1 MKLTRTATAVVA
13 GSAALV
19 LALTGCASDD
29 NGDATANGNGNGTT
43 AADGS
48 VEAAEDGVSLTE
60 AYIKEKPADK
70 GMTGIFGIFT
80 NNTDE
85 DINITDF
92 RIEGLAED
100 TVFEQHDT
108 ADGQMFEVPEGLTIP
123 ANGSLELAP
132 GGKHLMIMNN
142 MEDLAVGEEYTIV
155 IELSDGST
163 ITQDIDVRVQPAG
176 EEDYAGDGSLSA
188 PDEARPDASMH
199 GDDEAGDADE
209 HAGH

>member
-1 MKLTRTATAVVA
+1 MKLNRTATAVVA

-19 LALTGCASDD
+19 LALTGCGSDG
-29 NGDATANGNGNGTT
+29 NGDATATST
-43 AADGS
+43 SSAAADAS
-48 VEAAEDGVSLTE
+48 AEATAEGVTLTE

-70 GMTGIFGIFT
+70 GMTGIFGILT

-85 DINITDF
+85 DIKITEF
-92 RIEGLAED
+92 RVEGLAAD

-108 ADGQMFEVPEGLTIP
+108 ADGQMFMVPEGLTIP
-123 ANGSLELAP
+123 ANGTLELAP

-142 MEDLAVGEEYTIV
+142 MEELASGDDYTLV

-188 PDEARPDASMH
+188 PDAARPDASMQ
-199 GDDEAGDADE
+199 GNNEEADGND
-209 HAGH
+209 GR